1 MTAPA
6 SAVTE
11 TEPQERQAT
20 VRRRRRRVTV
30 GSVVTAVLRYLALII
45 SAVLFLLPFYL
56 IVRNALAKDTDI
68 TAPGWKLF
76 PKQLHWENFAELFT
90 DPSVNIVRALAN
102 SAIIAVLQTAGILLL
117 CSMAGYG
124 LARIP
129 YRWANPIFYATLVT
143 LMIPPA
149 VTFIPS
155 FIIVSQLHWVDTY
168 QGIIVPVL
176 FSGFTTFLFR
186 QYFLNF
192 PRSLEE
198 AARVDGLGYW
208 GAFWRVV
215 VPNSGAFFAAI
226 AVITF
231 IASWNAF
238 LWPLVIGQDS
248 SMWTVQVALSTF
260 LTAQT
265 ISPLPSPSPRS
276 CWSLSSSSATW
287 CRASPKPESRADGGR
302 CGGHSHRLARSR
314 PRVPDRSRATTP
326 LRHLCGAHGTLRV
339 HRLVRTGASS
349 RRDLR
354 PSGRRTRAD
363 SRDRADGRALPR
375 RQFRIQLPLGGRR
388 RTAFRATDSAGSGLA
403 LARNQPI
410 WAA

>member
-1 MTAPA
+1 MSTLPTAVAEQDPA
-6 SAVTE
+6 RGQPDS
-11 TEPQERQAT
+11 PRK
-20 VRRRRRRVTV
+20 RRRVTP
-30 GSVVTAVLRYLALII
+30 GAVVATVLRYLALVI

-56 IVRNALAKDTDI
+56 IVRNA
-68 TAPGWKLF
+68 F
-76 PKQLHWENFAELFT
+76 PWTPRSPRRTGHCSRRQIHWENFSELFT
-90 DPSVNIVRALAN
+90 DPAVNIARSLVN
-102 SAIIAVLQTAGILLL
+102 SAIIAVLQTAGMLLI

-129 YRWANPIFYATLVT
+129 YRWATPIFYAILVT

-155 FIIVSQLHWVDTY
+155 FIIVSQLRWVDTL

-198 AARVDGLGYW
+198 AARVDGLGYF
-208 GAFWRVV
+208 GAYWRVV

-265 ISPLPSPSPRS
+265 INLHELFLAAAVSIAPL
-276 CWSLSSSSATW
+276 
-287 CRASPKPESRADGGR
+287 
-302 CGGHSHRLARSR
+302 
-314 PRVPDRSRATTP
+314 V
-326 LRHLCGAHGTLRV
+326 
-339 HRLVRTGASS
+339 LVFVFLQRYLVQGVAETGIK
-349 RRDLR
+349 
-354 PSGRRTRAD
+354 G
-363 SRDRADGRALPR
+363 
-375 RQFRIQLPLGGRR
+375 
-388 RTAFRATDSAGSGLA
+388 
-403 LARNQPI
+403 
-410 WAA
+410 

>member
-1 MTAPA
+1 MSAPT

-11 TEPQERQAT
+11 TVPQEQQAA

-30 GSVVTAVLRYLALII
+30 GSVVATVLRYLALII

-56 IVRNALAKDTDI
+56 IVRNALSKDTDI
-68 TAPGWKLF
+68 TAPGWTLF

-90 DPSVNIVRALAN
+90 DPSVNILQSLAN
-102 SAIIAVLQTAGILLL
+102 SAIIAVLQTAGILLI

-129 YRWANPIFYATLVT
+129 YRWATPIFYATLVT

-155 FIIVSQLHWVDTY
+155 FIIVSQLRWVDTY

-198 AARVDGLGYW
+198 AARVDGLGYF

-238 LWPLVIGQDS
+238 LWPLIIGQDS

-265 ISPLPSPSPRS
+265 INLHELFLAAAVSIAPL
-276 CWSLSSSSATW
+276 
-287 CRASPKPESRADGGR
+287 
-302 CGGHSHRLARSR
+302 
-314 PRVPDRSRATTP
+314 V
-326 LRHLCGAHGTLRV
+326 
-339 HRLVRTGASS
+339 LVFVFLQRYLVQGVAETGIK
-349 RRDLR
+349 
-354 PSGRRTRAD
+354 G
-363 SRDRADGRALPR
+363 
-375 RQFRIQLPLGGRR
+375 
-388 RTAFRATDSAGSGLA
+388 
-403 LARNQPI
+403 
-410 WAA
+410 

>member
-1 MTAPA
+1 MSAPT

-11 TEPQERQAT
+11 TVPQEQQGA

-30 GSVVTAVLRYLALII
+30 GSVVATVLRYLALII

-56 IVRNALAKDTDI
+56 IVRNALSKDTDI
-68 TAPGWKLF
+68 TAPGWTLF

-90 DPSVNIVRALAN
+90 DPSVNILQSLAN
-102 SAIIAVLQTAGILLL
+102 SAIIAVLQTAGILLI

-129 YRWANPIFYATLVT
+129 YRWATPIFYATLVT

-155 FIIVSQLHWVDTY
+155 FIIVSQLRWVDTY

-198 AARVDGLGYW
+198 AARVDGLGYF

-231 IASWNAF
+231 IANWNAF
-238 LWPLVIGQDS
+238 LWPLVIGQDAS
-248 SMWTVQVALSTF
+248 KWTVQVALSTF

-265 ISPLPSPSPRS
+265 INLHELFLAAAVSIAPLVLVFVFLQRY
-276 CWSLSSSSATW
+276 L
-287 CRASPKPESRADGGR
+287 
-302 CGGHSHRLARSR
+302 
-314 PRVPDRSRATTP
+314 VQ
-326 LRHLCGAHGTLRV
+326 GAAE
-339 HRLVRTGASS
+339 TGIK
-349 RRDLR
+349 
-354 PSGRRTRAD
+354 G
-363 SRDRADGRALPR
+363 
-375 RQFRIQLPLGGRR
+375 
-388 RTAFRATDSAGSGLA
+388 
-403 LARNQPI
+403 
-410 WAA
+410 

>member
-1 MTAPA
+1 MSAPT

-11 TEPQERQAT
+11 TVPQEQQGA

-30 GSVVTAVLRYLALII
+30 GSVVATVLRYLALII

-56 IVRNALAKDTDI
+56 IVRNALSKDTDI
-68 TAPGWKLF
+68 TAPGWTLF

-90 DPSVNIVRALAN
+90 DPSVNILQSLAN
-102 SAIIAVLQTAGILLL
+102 SAIIAVLQTAGILLI

-129 YRWANPIFYATLVT
+129 YRWATPIFYATLVT

-155 FIIVSQLHWVDTY
+155 FIIVSQLRWVDTY

-176 FSGFTTFLFR
+176 FSGFTNFLFR

-198 AARVDGLGYW
+198 AARVDGLGYF

-238 LWPLVIGQDS
+238 LWPLIIGQDS

-265 ISPLPSPSPRS
+265 INLHELFLAAAVSIAPL
-276 CWSLSSSSATW
+276 
-287 CRASPKPESRADGGR
+287 
-302 CGGHSHRLARSR
+302 
-314 PRVPDRSRATTP
+314 V
-326 LRHLCGAHGTLRV
+326 
-339 HRLVRTGASS
+339 LVFVFLQRYLVQGVAETGIK
-349 RRDLR
+349 
-354 PSGRRTRAD
+354 G
-363 SRDRADGRALPR
+363 
-375 RQFRIQLPLGGRR
+375 
-388 RTAFRATDSAGSGLA
+388 
-403 LARNQPI
+403 
-410 WAA
+410 

>member
-1 MTAPA
+1 MSTRTSAPTAPEHGVSDA
-6 SAVTE
+6 EV
-11 TEPQERQAT
+11 RK
-20 VRRRRRRVTV
+20 RRRRITP
-30 GSVVTAVLRYLALII
+30 GSVLVTVLRYLALAI

-56 IVRNALAKDTDI
+56 ILRNALSLDTDI
-68 TAPGWKLF
+68 TAPGWTLF
-76 PKQLHWENFAELFT
+76 PKTIHWENFAELFT
-90 DPSVNIVRALAN
+90 DPSVNIIQGLVN
-102 SAIIAVLQTAGILLL
+102 SAIIAVLQTAGTLLIS
-117 CSMAGYG
+117 SMAGYG

-129 YRWANPIFYATLVT
+129 YRGATLIFYATLVT

-155 FIIVSQLHWVDTY
+155 FIIVSQLQWVDTY

-198 AARVDGLGYW
+198 AARVDGLGYI
-208 GAFWRVV
+208 GAYWRVV

-248 SMWTVQVALSTF
+248 SKWTVQVALSTF

-265 ISPLPSPSPRS
+265 INLHE
-276 CWSLSSSSATW
+276 LF
-287 CRASPKPESRADGGR
+287 
-302 CGGHSHRLARSR
+302 LAAGVS
-314 PRVPDRSRATTP
+314 
-326 LRHLCGAHGTLRV
+326 
-339 HRLVRTGASS
+339 
-349 RRDLR
+349 
-354 PSGRRTRAD
+354 
-363 SRDRADGRALPR
+363 
-375 RQFRIQLPLGGRR
+375 ILPLVLVFVFLQRYLVQGVAETGIK
-388 RTAFRATDSAGSGLA
+388 G
-403 LARNQPI
+403 
-410 WAA
+410 

>member
-1 MTAPA
+1 MSAPTSAPA
-6 SAVTE
+6 
-11 TEPQERQAT
+11 QQNRG
-20 VRRRRRRVTV
+20 VREAEVRKRRRRVTP
-30 GSVVTAVLRYLALII
+30 GSVVATVLRYIALVI

-56 IVRNALAKDTDI
+56 IVRNAISLDTDI

-76 PKQLHWENFAELFT
+76 PNKIHWENFTELFT
-90 DPSVNIVRALAN
+90 DPSVNIVQGLVN
-102 SAIIAVLQTAGILLL
+102 SAIVAVLQTAGTLLI

-129 YRWANPIFYATLVT
+129 YRWATPIFYATLVT

-155 FIIVSQLHWVDTY
+155 FIIVSQLRWVDTY

-198 AARVDGLGYW
+198 AARVDGLGYF
-208 GAFWRVV
+208 GAYWRVV

-248 SMWTVQVALSTF
+248 SKWTVQVALSTF

-265 ISPLPSPSPRS
+265 INLHE
-276 CWSLSSSSATW
+276 LF
-287 CRASPKPESRADGGR
+287 
-302 CGGHSHRLARSR
+302 LAAAVS
-314 PRVPDRSRATTP
+314 
-326 LRHLCGAHGTLRV
+326 
-339 HRLVRTGASS
+339 
-349 RRDLR
+349 
-354 PSGRRTRAD
+354 
-363 SRDRADGRALPR
+363 
-375 RQFRIQLPLGGRR
+375 ILPLVLVFVFLQRYLVQGVAETGIK
-388 RTAFRATDSAGSGLA
+388 G
-403 LARNQPI
+403 
-410 WAA
+410 

>member
-1 MTAPA
+1 MSAPT

-20 VRRRRRRVTV
+20 VRRRRRHVTV

-56 IVRNALAKDTDI
+56 IVRNAVSKDTDI

-155 FIIVSQLHWVDTY
+155 FIIVSKLRWVDTY

-238 LWPLVIGQDS
+238 LWPLLIGQDS

-265 ISPLPSPSPRS
+265 INLHELFLAAAVSIAPL
-276 CWSLSSSSATW
+276 
-287 CRASPKPESRADGGR
+287 
-302 CGGHSHRLARSR
+302 
-314 PRVPDRSRATTP
+314 V
-326 LRHLCGAHGTLRV
+326 
-339 HRLVRTGASS
+339 LVFVFLQRYLVQGVAETGIK
-349 RRDLR
+349 
-354 PSGRRTRAD
+354 G
-363 SRDRADGRALPR
+363 
-375 RQFRIQLPLGGRR
+375 
-388 RTAFRATDSAGSGLA
+388 
-403 LARNQPI
+403 
-410 WAA
+410 

>member
-1 MTAPA
+1 MSTAVDVAPQRSTPA
-6 SAVTE
+6 LG
-11 TEPQERQAT
+11 
-20 VRRRRRRVTV
+20 RRHRPSPS
-30 GSVVTAVLRYLALII
+30 SVVGTAVRYLIL
-45 SAVLFLLPFYL
+45 AVATILFLIPFYL
-56 IVRNALAKDTDI
+56 IVRNALASDLEI
-68 TAPGWKLF
+68 TAANWTFF
-76 PKQLHWENFAELFT
+76 PHAIQWANFGELFT
-90 DPSVNIVRALAN
+90 DPSVNILRSLAN
-102 SAIIAVLQTAGILLL
+102 SAIIAVLQTAGQLLL

-129 YRWANPIFYATLVT
+129 YRHATKIFYAILVT

-155 FIIVSQLHWVDTY
+155 FIIVSQLAWVDTL

-192 PRSLEE
+192 PKALEE
-198 AARVDGLGYW
+198 AARVDGLSYF
-208 GAFWRVV
+208 GAYWRVV

-265 ISPLPSPSPRS
+265 INLHELFLAAAVSIAPL
-276 CWSLSSSSATW
+276 
-287 CRASPKPESRADGGR
+287 
-302 CGGHSHRLARSR
+302 
-314 PRVPDRSRATTP
+314 V
-326 LRHLCGAHGTLRV
+326 
-339 HRLVRTGASS
+339 LVFVFLQRYLVQGVAETGI
-349 RRDLR
+349 R
-354 PSGRRTRAD
+354 G
-363 SRDRADGRALPR
+363 
-375 RQFRIQLPLGGRR
+375 
-388 RTAFRATDSAGSGLA
+388 
-403 LARNQPI
+403 
-410 WAA
+410 

>member
-1 MTAPA
+1 MSAPT
-6 SAVTE
+6 SALAEQQPGV
-11 TEPQERQAT
+11 QQAE
-20 VRRRRRRVTV
+20 VRGRRRRRVTP
-30 GSVVTAVLRYLALII
+30 GSVVVAVLRYLALVI

-56 IVRNALAKDTDI
+56 IVRNAISLDTDI
-68 TAPGWKLF
+68 TAPGWTLF
-76 PKQLHWENFAELFT
+76 PKKIHWENFPELFT
-90 DPSVNIVRALAN
+90 DPSVNILQGLLN
-102 SAIIAVLQTAGILLL
+102 SAIIAVLQTAGILLI

-129 YRWANPIFYATLVT
+129 YRWATPIFYATLVT

-155 FIIVSQLHWVDTY
+155 FIIVSQLRWVDTY

-198 AARVDGLGYW
+198 AARVDGLGYF
-208 GAFWRVV
+208 GAYWRVV

-248 SMWTVQVALSTF
+248 SKWTVQVALSTF

-265 ISPLPSPSPRS
+265 INLHE
-276 CWSLSSSSATW
+276 LF
-287 CRASPKPESRADGGR
+287 
-302 CGGHSHRLARSR
+302 LAAAVS
-314 PRVPDRSRATTP
+314 
-326 LRHLCGAHGTLRV
+326 
-339 HRLVRTGASS
+339 
-349 RRDLR
+349 
-354 PSGRRTRAD
+354 
-363 SRDRADGRALPR
+363 
-375 RQFRIQLPLGGRR
+375 ILPLVLVFVFLQRYLVQGVAETGIK
-388 RTAFRATDSAGSGLA
+388 G
-403 LARNQPI
+403 
-410 WAA
+410 

>member
-1 MTAPA
+1 
-6 SAVTE
+6 
-11 TEPQERQAT
+11 
-20 VRRRRRRVTV
+20 
-30 GSVVTAVLRYLALII
+30 VVAVLRYLALII

-56 IVRNALAKDTDI
+56 IIRNALSLDKDI
-68 TAPGWKLF
+68 TAPGWTLF
-76 PKQLHWENFAELFT
+76 PPDIHWENFAELFT
-90 DPSVNIVRALAN
+90 DPAVNILQALAN
-102 SAIIAVLQTAGILLL
+102 SAIVAVLQTAGMLLL

-129 YRWANPIFYATLVT
+129 YRWATPIFYAILVT

-155 FIIVSQLHWVDTY
+155 FIIVSQLRWVDTY

-198 AARVDGLGYW
+198 AARVDGLGYF
-208 GAFWRVV
+208 GAYWRVV

-231 IASWNAF
+231 IANWNAF

-248 SMWTVQVALSTF
+248 SKWTVQVALSTF

-265 ISPLPSPSPRS
+265 INLHELFLAAAVSIAPL
-276 CWSLSSSSATW
+276 
-287 CRASPKPESRADGGR
+287 
-302 CGGHSHRLARSR
+302 
-314 PRVPDRSRATTP
+314 V
-326 LRHLCGAHGTLRV
+326 
-339 HRLVRTGASS
+339 LVFVFLQRYLVQGVAETGIK
-349 RRDLR
+349 
-354 PSGRRTRAD
+354 G
-363 SRDRADGRALPR
+363 
-375 RQFRIQLPLGGRR
+375 
-388 RTAFRATDSAGSGLA
+388 
-403 LARNQPI
+403 
-410 WAA
+410 

>member
-1 MTAPA
+1 MTVGTSTMADQD
-6 SAVTE
+6 
-11 TEPQERQAT
+11 PQEGHAEVQ
-20 VRRRRRRVTV
+20 RRRRPLTPGGVA
-30 GSVVTAVLRYLALII
+30 GALLRYLALAI

-56 IVRNALAKDTDI
+56 IVRNAVSVDSEI
-68 TAPGWKLF
+68 TAPGWTLF
-76 PKQLHWENFAELFT
+76 PRTIHWDNFRELFS
-90 DPSVNIVRALAN
+90 DPSVNIVQALGN
-102 SAIIAVLQTAGILLL
+102 SAIVAVVQTAGMLLL

-129 YRWANPIFYATLVT
+129 YRWATPIFYAVLVT

-155 FIIVSQLHWVDTY
+155 FIIVSQLRWVDTY

-198 AARVDGLGYW
+198 AARVDGLGYI
-208 GAFWRVV
+208 GAYWRVV

-248 SMWTVQVALSTF
+248 SKWTVQVALSTF

-265 ISPLPSPSPRS
+265 INLHELFLAAAVSIAPL
-276 CWSLSSSSATW
+276 
-287 CRASPKPESRADGGR
+287 
-302 CGGHSHRLARSR
+302 
-314 PRVPDRSRATTP
+314 V
-326 LRHLCGAHGTLRV
+326 
-339 HRLVRTGASS
+339 LVFVILQRYLVQGVAETGIK
-349 RRDLR
+349 
-354 PSGRRTRAD
+354 G
-363 SRDRADGRALPR
+363 
-375 RQFRIQLPLGGRR
+375 
-388 RTAFRATDSAGSGLA
+388 
-403 LARNQPI
+403 
-410 WAA
+410 

>member
-1 MTAPA
+1 MSA
-6 SAVTE
+6 STSALA
-11 TEPQERQAT
+11 EPKPGVHQVEARG
-20 VRRRRRRVTV
+20 RRRRVTA
-30 GSVVTAVLRYLALII
+30 GSAIALVLRYLALVV

-56 IVRNALAKDTDI
+56 IVRNAVSSDTDI
-68 TAPGWKLF
+68 TAPGWTLF
-76 PKQLHWENFAELFT
+76 PKEIHWENFAELFT
-90 DPSVNIVRALAN
+90 DPSVNILRGLVN
-102 SAIIAVLQTAGILLL
+102 SAIIAVLQTAGMLLL

-129 YRWANPIFYATLVT
+129 FRWATPIFYSILVT

-155 FIIVSQLHWVDTY
+155 FIIVSQLRWVDTY

-198 AARVDGLGYW
+198 AARVDGLGYF
-208 GAFWRVV
+208 GAYWRVV

-238 LWPLVIGQDS
+238 LWPLLIGQDS
-248 SMWTVQVALSTF
+248 SKWTVQVALSTF

-265 ISPLPSPSPRS
+265 INLHE
-276 CWSLSSSSATW
+276 LF
-287 CRASPKPESRADGGR
+287 
-302 CGGHSHRLARSR
+302 LAAGVS
-314 PRVPDRSRATTP
+314 
-326 LRHLCGAHGTLRV
+326 
-339 HRLVRTGASS
+339 
-349 RRDLR
+349 
-354 PSGRRTRAD
+354 
-363 SRDRADGRALPR
+363 
-375 RQFRIQLPLGGRR
+375 ILPLVLVFVFLQRYLVQGVAETGIK
-388 RTAFRATDSAGSGLA
+388 G
-403 LARNQPI
+403 
-410 WAA
+410 

>member
-265 ISPLPSPSPRS
+265 INLHELFLAAAVSIAPL
-276 CWSLSSSSATW
+276 
-287 CRASPKPESRADGGR
+287 
-302 CGGHSHRLARSR
+302 
-314 PRVPDRSRATTP
+314 V
-326 LRHLCGAHGTLRV
+326 
-339 HRLVRTGASS
+339 LVFVFLQRYLVQGVAETGIK
-349 RRDLR
+349 
-354 PSGRRTRAD
+354 G
-363 SRDRADGRALPR
+363 
-375 RQFRIQLPLGGRR
+375 
-388 RTAFRATDSAGSGLA
+388 
-403 LARNQPI
+403 
-410 WAA
+410 

>member
-1 MTAPA
+1 MTAPT

-11 TEPQERQAT
+11 REPEA
-20 VRRRRRRVTV
+20 RRETAKRRHRRLTP
-30 GSVVTAVLRYLALII
+30 GRVVTTVLRYVALAI

-56 IVRNALAKDTDI
+56 IVRNAISLDTEI
-68 TAPGWKLF
+68 TAPGWTLF
-76 PKQLHWENFAELFT
+76 PKQVNWENFTELFT
-90 DPSVNIVRALAN
+90 DPAVNIVRSLVN

-129 YRWANPIFYATLVT
+129 YRWATPIFYATLVT

-155 FIIVSQLHWVDTY
+155 FIIVSQLRWVDTY

-198 AARVDGLGYW
+198 AARVDGLGYF
-208 GAFWRVV
+208 GAYWRVV

-238 LWPLVIGQDS
+238 LWPLVIGQDA

-265 ISPLPSPSPRS
+265 INLHELFLAAAVSIAPL
-276 CWSLSSSSATW
+276 
-287 CRASPKPESRADGGR
+287 
-302 CGGHSHRLARSR
+302 
-314 PRVPDRSRATTP
+314 V
-326 LRHLCGAHGTLRV
+326 
-339 HRLVRTGASS
+339 LVFVFLQRFLVQGVAETGIK
-349 RRDLR
+349 
-354 PSGRRTRAD
+354 G
-363 SRDRADGRALPR
+363 
-375 RQFRIQLPLGGRR
+375 
-388 RTAFRATDSAGSGLA
+388 
-403 LARNQPI
+403 
-410 WAA
+410 

>member
-1 MTAPA
+1 MATTTLPA
-6 SAVTE
+6 SSPGVAAD
-11 TEPQERQAT
+11 EPP
-20 VRRRRRRVTV
+20 RRRPSRPVA
-30 GSVVTAVLRYLALII
+30 SVLAQAARYLALVLA
-45 SAVLFLLPFYL
+45 AVLFLLPFYL
-56 IVRNALAKDTDI
+56 IVRNALSLDTDI
-68 TAPGWKLF
+68 TAPGWTLF
-76 PKQLHWENFAELFT
+76 PRTLHWENLTELFT
-90 DPSVNIVRALAN
+90 DPSVNIARSLLN
-102 SAIIAVLQTAGILLL
+102 SGIVAVVQTAGQLLL

-129 YRWANPIFYATLVT
+129 YRWATPIFYAILVT

-155 FIIVSQLHWVDTY
+155 FIIVSQLRWVDTL

-198 AARVDGLGYW
+198 AARVDGLGYV

-248 SMWTVQVALSTF
+248 SMWTVQVALSTL

-265 ISPLPSPSPRS
+265 INLHELFLAAAVSIAPL
-276 CWSLSSSSATW
+276 
-287 CRASPKPESRADGGR
+287 
-302 CGGHSHRLARSR
+302 
-314 PRVPDRSRATTP
+314 V
-326 LRHLCGAHGTLRV
+326 
-339 HRLVRTGASS
+339 LVFAVLQRYLVQGVAETGIK
-349 RRDLR
+349 
-354 PSGRRTRAD
+354 G
-363 SRDRADGRALPR
+363 
-375 RQFRIQLPLGGRR
+375 
-388 RTAFRATDSAGSGLA
+388 
-403 LARNQPI
+403 
-410 WAA
+410 

>member
-1 MTAPA
+1 MSAPTPTLAESGPETRPETQRRKRRRMTA
-6 SAVTE
+6 
-11 TEPQERQAT
+11 
-20 VRRRRRRVTV
+20 
-30 GSVVTAVLRYLALII
+30 GGVVVAVLRYLALIA

-56 IVRNALAKDTDI
+56 IVRNALALDTDI
-68 TAPGWKLF
+68 TAPGWQLF
-76 PKQLHWENFAELFT
+76 PKQLQWENFTELFT
-90 DPSVNIVRALAN
+90 DPSVNIAQALLN
-102 SAIIAVLQTAGILLL
+102 SAIIAVLQTAGMLLL

-129 YRWANPIFYATLVT
+129 YRWATPIFYAILVT

-198 AARVDGLGYW
+198 AARVDGLGYF

-265 ISPLPSPSPRS
+265 INLHE
-276 CWSLSSSSATW
+276 LF
-287 CRASPKPESRADGGR
+287 
-302 CGGHSHRLARSR
+302 LAAAVS
-314 PRVPDRSRATTP
+314 
-326 LRHLCGAHGTLRV
+326 
-339 HRLVRTGASS
+339 
-349 RRDLR
+349 
-354 PSGRRTRAD
+354 
-363 SRDRADGRALPR
+363 
-375 RQFRIQLPLGGRR
+375 ILPLVLVFVFLQRYLVQGVAETGIK
-388 RTAFRATDSAGSGLA
+388 G
-403 LARNQPI
+403 
-410 WAA
+410 